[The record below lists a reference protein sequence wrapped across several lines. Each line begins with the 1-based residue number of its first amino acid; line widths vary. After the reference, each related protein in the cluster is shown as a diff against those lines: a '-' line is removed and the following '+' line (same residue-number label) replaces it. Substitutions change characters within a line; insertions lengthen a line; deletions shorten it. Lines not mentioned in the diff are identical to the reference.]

1 MRRSIGGGQPGSTFR
16 KLGLWERPAKDL
28 PTWAM
33 RIILAHDHGDG
44 HAEPRTPRKR
54 AVNLFVDADLL
65 DEARR
70 LRINISETLERRLRM
85 IVKAELERRWLEEN
99 REAIEAYNR
108 RVAEHGLLS
117 DHAGL
122 L

>member
-1 MRRSIGGGQPGSTFR
+1 MLSQ
-16 KLGLWERPAKDL
+16 
-28 PTWAM
+28 
-33 RIILAHDHGDG
+33 
-44 HAEPRTPRKR
+44 RTPRKR

-65 DEARR
+65 DLARD

-85 IVKAELERRWLEEN
+85 IVKAEQERRWLEEN

>member
-1 MRRSIGGGQPGSTFR
+1 MLSRQPV
-16 KLGLWERPAKDL
+16 K
-28 PTWAM
+28 
-33 RIILAHDHGDG
+33 
-44 HAEPRTPRKR
+44 KR
-54 AVNLFVDADLL
+54 AVNLFVDAELL

-70 LRINISETLERRLRM
+70 LRINMSETLERRLYT
-85 IVKAELERRWLEEN
+85 IVKAERERRWLSDN
-99 REAIEAYNR
+99 RAAIDAYNR